1 MEEVGYSFGEHGL
14 IPEHLKILFLLTQ
27 DLESPSGLGRYG
39 PLARA
44 LALKGHNVRIASLHS
59 NWETLSNR
67 KFITEGVEVEYVAP
81 MHIKKSENNKLY
93 YSPFKLM
100 MVSIRATWALM
111 RASISTPVD
120 IIHVGK
126 PHPMNGIAG
135 VIASKIIGARL
146 CVDCD
151 DYEAGSNR
159 FDKLWQKKGVTFFEK
174 RIPRIA
180 RLVTTNT
187 FFMKSK
193 LILWGCLPEK
203 IMYLSNGVDTGRYN
217 SPVPDEIINIR
228 SKLVLDNKQIVLY
241 SGSLSLASHPVD
253 LLLEAFVFV
262 YKNYPDTV
270 LLLVGGGEDYFLL
283 KEKSKQLGIEQATI
297 FIGRVQASEIPK
309 YFALATVSVDPV
321 YDNDA
326 ARGRSPLKLFE
337 SWACGIP
344 FVTAPV
350 GDRQY
355 ILGEPPAGILA
366 QRAGDPQS
374 LAESIV
380 KILVSPKLAHELQEL
395 GTQRIA
401 DYTWDR
407 LATNLEQEYK
417 QIL

>member
-1 MEEVGYSFGEHGL
+1 
-14 IPEHLKILFLLTQ
+14 
-27 DLESPSGLGRYG
+27 
-39 PLARA
+39 
-44 LALKGHNVRIASLHS
+44 
-59 NWETLSNR
+59 
-67 KFITEGVEVEYVAP
+67 
-81 MHIKKSENNKLY
+81 
-93 YSPFKLM
+93 
-100 MVSIRATWALM
+100 M
-111 RASISTPVD
+111 RASTSAPVD
-120 IIHVGK
+120 IIHIGK

-135 VIASKIIGARL
+135 VIASKIKGARL

-159 FDKLWQKKGVTFFEK
+159 FDKRWQQKGVAFFEK

-193 LILWGCLPEK
+193 LILWGCSPDK
-203 IMYLSNGVDTGRYN
+203 IIYLSNGVDIRRYN
-217 SPVPDEIINIR
+217 SPNPDEIINLR
-228 SKLVLDNKQIVLY
+228 SKLGLDHKQVVLY
-241 SGSLSLASHPVD
+241 SGSLSLSSHPVD
-253 LLLEAFVFV
+253 LLLDAFVIV
-262 YKNYPDTV
+262 YQKFPDTA

-283 KEKSKQLGIEQATI
+283 KEKAKQLGIEQATI
-297 FIGRVQASEIPK
+297 FIGRVQPSEVPK

-321 YDNDA
+321 YDNYA

-337 SWACGIP
+337 SWACGVP

-355 ILGEPPAGILA
+355 ILGEPPAGILS
-366 QRAGDPQS
+366 QRAGDPKS

-380 KILVSPKLAHELQEL
+380 KILVSQQLAQELHEL
-395 GTQRIA
+395 GTQRID

-407 LATNLEQEYK
+407 LATHLEQEYK